1 MKVYVNLI
9 NDNSVELIA
18 TSKTVDTQIEVD
30 LPDGVIYPGKMQG
43 YEVRSYSTGELFLYL
58 NEEKYQN
65 YLKKEQEELERQLA
79 AEKLQELVTMKTLQ
93 GATDAE
99 ALEMR
104 SLYPEWCSEVEYTA
118 GYYLQYKGILY
129 KVLQD
134 HTSQADWTPDK
145 AVSLYVNVAD
155 PQEPYPPYKAPTGAH
170 DAYKKGDCVTFE
182 GKHYRS
188 KIDGNVHSPAEY
200 PAGWEIVEEED

>member
-1 MKVYVNLI
+1 MKVYVSLN
-9 NDNSVELIA
+9 NDNSVGMIA
-18 TSKTVDTQIEVD
+18 TSQTVDTQIEVD
-30 LPDGVIYPGKMQG
+30 LPDGVIYPEKMQG

-79 AEKLQELVTMKTLQ
+79 AEKLQELVAMKTLQ

-104 SLYPEWCSEVEYTA
+104 SLYPEWCADVEYVA

-155 PQEPYPPYKAPTGAH
+155 PQDPYPPYKAPTGAH
-170 DAYKKGDCVTFE
+170 DAYKKGDGVTFE

>member
-1 MKVYVNLI
+1 MKVYVSLN
-9 NDNSVELIA
+9 NDNSVGMIA
-18 TSKTVDTQIEVD
+18 TGQTVDTQIEVD
-30 LPDGVIYPGKMQG
+30 LPDGVIYPEKMQG

-79 AEKLQELVTMKTLQ
+79 AEKLQELVAMKTLQ

-104 SLYPEWCSEVEYTA
+104 PLYPEWQTGIEYTK
-118 GYYLQYKGILY
+118 GTFLQYDSILY
-129 KVLQD
+129 RVLQD

-145 AVSLYVNVAD
+145 AVSLYVDIAD
-155 PQEPYPPYKAPTGAH
+155 PQDPFPPYKAPTGAH
-170 DAYKKGDCVTFE
+170 DAYSKGDGITFE
-182 GKHYRS
+182 EKHYRS
-188 KIDGNVHSPAEY
+188 KIDGNVYSPAEY
-200 PAGWEIVEEED
+200 PDGWELVE

>member
-1 MKVYVNLI
+1 MKVYVNLM
-9 NDNSVELIA
+9 NDNSVGMIA
-18 TSKTVDTQIEVD
+18 TSQTVDTQIEVD
-30 LPDGVIYPGKMQG
+30 LPDGVIYPEKMQG

-118 GYYLQYKGILY
+118 GYYLQYKGKLY

-155 PQEPYPPYKAPTGAH
+155 PQDPYPPYKAPTGAH
-170 DAYKKGDCVTFE
+170 DAYMKGQGVTFE
-182 GKHYRS
+182 GKRYTCLA
-188 KIDGNVHSPAEY
+188 DGTVHDPAQL
-200 PAGWEIVEEED
+200 PSAWEVVEE

>member
-1 MKVYVNLI
+1 MKVYVSLN
-9 NDNSVELIA
+9 NDNSVGMIA
-18 TSKTVDTQIEVD
+18 TGQTVDTQIEVD
-30 LPDGVIYPGKMQG
+30 LPDGVIYPEKMQG

-104 SLYPEWCSEVEYTA
+104 PLYPEWQTGIEYTK
-118 GYYLQYKGILY
+118 GTFMQYDSILY
-129 KVLQD
+129 RVLQD

-155 PQEPYPPYKAPTGAH
+155 PQDPYPPFKKPTGAH
-170 DAYKKGDCVTFE
+170 DAYSKGDGITFE
-182 GKHYRS
+182 EKHYRS
-188 KIDGNVHSPAEY
+188 KIDGNVYSPAEY
-200 PAGWEIVEEED
+200 PDGWELVE

>member
-1 MKVYVNLI
+1 MKVYVNLM

-79 AEKLQELVTMKTLQ
+79 AEKLQELVTQKTLQ

-118 GYYLQYKGILY
+118 GYYLQYKEILY

-200 PAGWEIVEEED
+200 PAGWEIVEE

>member
-1 MKVYVNLI
+1 MKVYVNLM

-79 AEKLQELVTMKTLQ
+79 AEKLQELVTQKTLQ

-200 PAGWEIVEEED
+200 PAGWEIVEE

>member
-1 MKVYVNLI
+1 MKVYVNLM
-9 NDNSVELIA
+9 NDNSVGMIT
-18 TSKTVDTQIEVD
+18 TSQTVDTQIEVD

-58 NEEKYQN
+58 NEEKYQS

-104 SLYPEWCSEVEYTA
+104 SLYPEWCADVEYQA
-118 GYYLQYKGILY
+118 GYYLQYKGVLY
-129 KVLQD
+129 KVLQG

-155 PQEPYPPYKAPTGAH
+155 PQDPYPPYKAPTGAQ
-170 DAYKKGDCVTFE
+170 DAYKKGDGVTFE

>member
-1 MKVYVNLI
+1 MKVYVSLN
-9 NDNSVELIA
+9 NDNSVGMIA
-18 TSKTVDTQIEVD
+18 TSQTVDTQIEVD
-30 LPDGVIYPGKMQG
+30 LPDGVIYPEKMQG

-104 SLYPEWCSEVEYTA
+104 PLYPEWQTGIEYTK
-118 GYYLQYKGILY
+118 GTFLQYDSILY
-129 KVLQD
+129 RVLQD

-145 AVSLYVNVAD
+145 AVSLYVDIAD
-155 PQEPYPPYKAPTGAH
+155 PQDPFPPYKAPTGAH
-170 DAYKKGDCVTFE
+170 DAYSKGDGITFE
-182 GKHYRS
+182 EKHYRS
-188 KIDGNVHSPAEY
+188 KIDGNMYSPAEY
-200 PAGWEIVEEED
+200 PDGWELVE

>member
-1 MKVYVNLI
+1 MKVYVNLM

-58 NEEKYQN
+58 NEEKYQS

-79 AEKLQELVTMKTLQ
+79 AEKLQELVTQKTLQ

-129 KVLQD
+129 KVLQG

-200 PAGWEIVEEED
+200 PAGWEIVEKED

>member
-1 MKVYVNLI
+1 MKVYVNLM